1 MMLFENQSF
10 ADFYDRGSAE
20 YSDIEFRRCQF
31 VSSRISVTREPARRS
46 LVRRVRV
53 SKCEVTGCALET
65 AIVEDVVVEDLK
77 THNPLACWGTVFN
90 RVVLKGKIG
99 RIMVNPAIAT
109 GTATPDEQ
117 RAFDE
122 ANAAYYAGVEW
133 ALDISEAEFQEAD
146 IRGVPARL
154 IRRDTETQAVVTRQK
169 ALEGAWQKLD
179 LSKTWWATS
188 IQFLLNRP
196 NDSDVILVAPK
207 RHRKFRDLLAGLKI
221 LREAGVAEPS

>member
-1 MMLFENQSF
+1 MTQVFENQPFRS
-10 ADFYDRGSAE
+10 FYDDGGNE

-31 VSSRISVTREPARRS
+31 VSSRISITRDPSRRS
-46 LVRRVRV
+46 LVRRVRA

-65 AIVEDVVVEDLK
+65 AIVEDVVIEDLK
-77 THNPLACWGTVFN
+77 THNPLACWGTVLN
-90 RVVLKGKIG
+90 RVVLRGKIG
-99 RIMVNPAIAT
+99 RIMLNPAVAT

-122 ANAAYYAGVEW
+122 ANAAYYASVEW
-133 ALDISEAEFQEAD
+133 ALDISEAEFKEAD
-146 IRGVPARL
+146 IRGIPARL
-154 IRRDTETQAVVTRQK
+154 IRRDTKTQAVVTRQK

-196 NDSDVILVAPK
+196 NDSDVVLVAPK
-207 RHRKFRDLLAGLKI
+207 QHRKFSDLLDGLKM
-221 LREAGVAEPS
+221 LRQAGVAD